1 MSAKDF
7 LKKMMYIDYMID
19 CKIEQLTELR
29 NRLTSI
35 GGMGDGERVQSS
47 KSPDKLTDSIA
58 KIIELEKVI
67 NADIDK
73 LIDYKSK
80 AREMIELL
88 DSDIE
93 KVILYKRY
101 FDKKSFEQIATEC
114 NYSWRWIHKL
124 HSSALQNLNKIM
136 N

>member
-19 CKIEQLTELR
+19 CKIEQVTELR
-29 NRLTSI
+29 GRLTSI
-35 GGMGDGERVQSS
+35 GSTVGGERVQSS
-47 KSPDKLTDSIA
+47 KSNDKFADTIG
-58 KIIELEKVI
+58 KIVELEKNI

-80 AREMIELL
+80 ARERIELL

-114 NYSWRWIHKL
+114 HYSWRWIHKL
-124 HSSALQNLNKIM
+124 HSSALQNLNKVM
-136 N
+136 K